1 VEVALINASV
11 LALPASARAG
21 VIVYDGTEDLGLWR
35 PPGPD
40 RDFQDA
46 YGDTL
51 TSLLAKERAQLPGG
65 RLPRGQALRIHPGKL
80 RCDFLIWVASRPPHG
95 DEQPAPAP
103 DLAAIEQLSQAALRL
118 AEKHDA
124 ERVAFGAL
132 GAGPGAADAAERMAA
147 VVRGAR
153 AYEAECLRRGAAPP
167 LEEVLVCAPN
177 AADVAKAKRLT
188 STLAKQVTPA
198 PTPRFDRSDPPP
210 RAPARKPSTPRRA
223 KGKLDPEQL
232 AMARSHAGTYDR
244 TQTYATGDWL
254 MHPSFGAGQVQSV
267 ATAERMITVLF
278 GDGQER
284 RLIHQR
290 G

>member
-40 RDFQDA
+40 REFLDA

-51 TSLLAKERAQLPGG
+51 TALLAKERAQLTGG
-65 RLPRGQALRIHPGKL
+65 KLARGQALRIHPGKL
-80 RCDFLIWVASRPPHG
+80 RCDFVIWLASRPPHG
-95 DEQPAPAP
+95 ESEQAPAP
-103 DLAAIEQLSQAALRL
+103 DLAAIEAMCQAALHL

-153 AYEAECLRRGAAPP
+153 AYEADCLRRGAAAP
-167 LEEVLVCAPN
+167 LEEVLVCTAN
-177 AADVAKAKRLT
+177 AAEVAKAKRLT
-188 STLAKQVTPA
+188 TTLAKQVAPA
-198 PTPRFDRSDPPP
+198 PPPRFDRSDPPP
-210 RAPARKPSTPRRA
+210 RSPARKPSTPRRGKA
-223 KGKLDPEQL
+223 KLDPEQL
-232 AMARSHAGTYDR
+232 ALARARAQSYDR
-244 TQTYATGDWL
+244 TRMYAAGEWL
-254 MHPSFGAGQVQSV
+254 LHPSFGAGQVQNV
-267 ATAERMITVLF
+267 AIAERMITVLF

-290 G
+290 

>member
-40 RDFQDA
+40 RDLLDA

-51 TSLLAKERAQLPGG
+51 TALLAKERAQLTGG
-65 RLPRGQALRIHPGKL
+65 KLARGQALRIHPGKL
-80 RCDFLIWVASRPPHG
+80 RCDFLIWLASRPPHG
-95 DEQPAPAP
+95 ESQPAPAP
-103 DLAAIEQLSQAALRL
+103 DLASIEIMCGEALRL
-118 AEKHDA
+118 AVKHDA
-124 ERVAFGAL
+124 ERVAFGAI
-132 GAGPGAADAAERMAA
+132 GPGPGAADAAERMAA

-153 AYEAECLRRGAAPP
+153 AYEAECLRSGAATP
-167 LEEVLVCAPN
+167 LEEVLVCTPN

-188 STLAKQVTPA
+188 TTLAKQVAPA
-198 PTPRFDRSDPPP
+198 PTPRFDRSEPPP
-210 RAPARKPSTPRRA
+210 RSAARKPSTPRRGKA
-223 KGKLDPEQL
+223 KLDPEQL
-232 AMARSHAGTYDR
+232 ALARARAQSYDR
-244 TQTYATGDWL
+244 TRMYTAGEWL
-254 MHPSFGAGQVQSV
+254 LHPSFGAGQVQDV

-278 GDGQER
+278 GDGTER

-290 G
+290 